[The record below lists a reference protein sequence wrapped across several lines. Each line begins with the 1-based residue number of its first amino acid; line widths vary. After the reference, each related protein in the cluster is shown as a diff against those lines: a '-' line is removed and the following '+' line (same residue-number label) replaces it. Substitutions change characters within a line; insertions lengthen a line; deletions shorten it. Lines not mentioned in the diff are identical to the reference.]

1 MVREVLVDHRVH
13 LDRQPLVEEVVEVR
27 TEVVVAEEVPSL
39 VVVEVE
45 VVLELLEWMEGWECD
60 LSSCCL
66 VPASG
71 GQPIAFGLD

>member
-1 MVREVLVDHRVH
+1 MREVLVDHRVH

-27 TEVVVAEEVPSL
+27 TEVVEAEEVPSL
-39 VVVEVE
+39 EVVEVE

>member
-1 MVREVLVDHRVH
+1 MREVLVDHRVH

-60 LSSCCL
+60 LSSCYL

>member
-1 MVREVLVDHRVH
+1 MREVLVDHRVH

-27 TEVVVAEEVPSL
+27 TEVVEAEEVPSL

-60 LSSCCL
+60 LSSWCL